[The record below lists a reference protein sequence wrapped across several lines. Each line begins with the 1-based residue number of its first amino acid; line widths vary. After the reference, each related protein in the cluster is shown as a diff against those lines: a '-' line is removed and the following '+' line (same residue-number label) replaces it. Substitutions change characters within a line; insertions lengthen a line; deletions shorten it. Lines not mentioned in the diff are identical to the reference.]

1 VNRSWHA
8 RACLVALALAL
19 GALLRAGAL
28 AQTAPD
34 ASAPDPLDGT
44 CTVRVAAVAPLDA
57 TRSLQ
62 AVVLEPTIHGSGT
75 ISGTVAAFSAA
86 GPRYDLRFENAAIGS
101 DAPLVLAYRFPVAVA
116 ITGAYVAT
124 LDTPQPGPC
133 SIIGPW
139 TSGTVPDVPA
149 QHALALATEAA
160 PAGVAVTDPG
170 SADELTCRSPERP
183 AHVLESARPELEF
196 WRGGGS
202 LPEGT
207 ISIRVLVGPDGHALD
222 VKIDHVDGT
231 IEETSIG
238 TAMKSSALVA
248 AMHSTYAPETF
259 RCRPIYGIAYYV
271 MKIQPK
277 P

>member
-1 VNRSWHA
+1 VNRQR
-8 RACLVALALAL
+8 RAWACVVALVL
-19 GALLRAGAL
+19 GASMRAGVS
-28 AQTAPD
+28 AQTQTLPD
-34 ASAPDPLDGT
+34 ASAPSPVEGT

-57 TRSLQ
+57 TRSVQ
-62 AVVLEPTIHGSGT
+62 AVILEPTVTGSGT

-86 GPRYDLRFENAAIGS
+86 GRRYDLHFENATIGS
-101 DAPLVLAYRFPVAVA
+101 DAPLVLAYRFPDPVAV
-116 ITGAYVAT
+116 TGAYVAT

-133 SIIGPW
+133 SIIEPW
-139 TSGTVPDVPA
+139 TSDAVPDALA
-149 QHALALATEAA
+149 QHALATATEAT
-160 PAGVAVTDPG
+160 PANVEVSGSGVVD
-170 SADELTCRSPERP
+170 DLTCRSPERP
-183 AHVLESARPELEF
+183 ARVLQSARPELEF
-196 WRGGGS
+196 WRGAGS

-222 VKIDHVDGT
+222 VKLEHVEGT

-271 MKIQPK
+271 MKVQPK